1 MGSTDDCYFYYY
13 SSCTKGKPACPFRHE
28 PAALAQE
35 VVCTFWK
42 EGKCTKPHCIYRH
55 MDLDGKKRNVIP
67 CYWEKQASGCTKPHC
82 PFLHDQPKEPHP
94 EVLGPYSGDIDAR
107 RAQARGIQDVPALP
121 QKSKIIVNKRKI
133 DELKDQALL
142 PDIDYADLVNQTR
155 ARTSGIKRK
164 LPVKAR
170 LGINPTSQHPT
181 SGKVSLIDRLGRY
194 PDDSKQTE
202 RKGHQHIVEVE
213 ERGSSSTASSGDELN
228 SEEEALRR
236 NAIQTL
242 DLRKRLTTS
251 TPPVRVS
258 SKIHVSPT
266 LLGGGLAAAQKT
278 VEDAR
283 FEHAPTEE
291 RRINFLDDS
300 DIEEYDPENP
310 STKNSKDSSAN
321 ADKAAKKSKKDKKSK
336 KEKKEKKLM
345 KKVNEGTASKK
356 DLKKLKK
363 LKKNELKLLQMQ
375 GEADSEGLVSS
386 VTVPKR
392 SHSEEGEDENR
403 LEEGTWCDEDISQPS
418 LADRVA
424 NRQTLVSEKRRSS
437 ENITS
442 LSPKKRLG
450 GKRRSSSRRTESP
463 DQVEKR
469 KIVMSHSGD
478 ESAGDE
484 EGPRRSKAKAR
495 KVATKVDDKVTTPKK
510 EKAAIR
516 RPSIQTEEVK
526 SMIADVDSLLSKSNK
541 TPEKEKS
548 SIQAEEVK
556 SMISDVDS
564 LLSKSD
570 VEGLLSPSKASPS
583 KAVKAALS
591 ASLSES
597 KLSNAEEMKAVEDLE
612 ALLN

>member
-13 SSCTKGKPACPFRHE
+13 SNCTKGKPACPFRHE

-67 CYWEKQASGCTKPHC
+67 CYWEKQPSGCTKPHC

-94 EVLGPYSGDIDAR
+94 EVLGPYLGDIDTR
-107 RAQARGIQDVPALP
+107 RAQARGIQDVPAMP

-181 SGKVSLIDRLGRY
+181 AGKVSVIDRLGRY

-213 ERGSSSTASSGDELN
+213 ERGSSSPASSGDELN

-251 TPPVRVS
+251 TPVRVS

-266 LLGGGLAAAQKT
+266 LLGGLDAQKT

-283 FEHAPTEE
+283 FEQAPTEE

-321 ADKAAKKSKKDKKSK
+321 VDKAAKKSKKDKKSK
-336 KEKKEKKLM
+336 KEKKERKLM

-375 GEADSEGLVSS
+375 DEADSGALVSS
-386 VTVPKR
+386 VAVPER
-392 SHSEEGEDENR
+392 SHTEEREDENR
-403 LEEGTWCDEDISQPS
+403 LDEGTGCDEDISQPS

-424 NRQTLVSEKRRSS
+424 NRQTLASEKRKSS
-437 ENITS
+437 EHITS

-450 GKRRSSSRRTESP
+450 AKRRSSSRLTESP
-463 DQVEKR
+463 DQLERR

-478 ESAGDE
+478 ESDEDE

-495 KVATKVDDKVTTPKK
+495 KVATKADDKVTTPKK

-526 SMIADVDSLLSKSNK
+526 SMIADVDSLLSKSN
-541 TPEKEKS
+541 TNPEKEKS
-548 SIQAEEVK
+548 TIQAEEVK

-583 KAVKAALS
+583 KTVKAVSS